1 MGMPQKQVSTQTA
14 APEKKKPKTKKM
26 SFFEATFKK
35 YPRWVNA
42 SSTIQI
48 TSKKVFYTKTF
59 NHLMQT
65 SSWDGTTSRALQV
78 IRSSAGPS
86 FQSEICG
93 CEGSH
98 LENKKDTTVRH
109 IIHKGGIL
117 GRGASSHFIW
127 HPLLSWKVNIMC
139 WISIILYTTD
149 YRVKYTSS
157 CVYVVTLAS
166 GRLQLKFVVVV
177 KTFDFYIK
185 SWKIIQ
191 P

>member
-1 MGMPQKQVSTQTA
+1 MIKLMSKNWNKLWMPNKSFIKTPLLNMGMPQKQVSTQTA

-117 GRGASSHFIW
+117 GRGASSHFIDI
-127 HPLLSWKVNIMC
+127 HC
-139 WISIILYTTD
+139 WAEKLI
-149 YRVKYTSS
+149 
-157 CVYVVTLAS
+157 
-166 GRLQLKFVVVV
+166 
-177 KTFDFYIK
+177 
-185 SWKIIQ
+185 
-191 P
+191 